1 MSESSSGK
9 TEESNF
15 KLYGDLTDKNITF
28 VRSSSV
34 KLIDMVD
41 IEHP

>member
-9 TEESNF
+9 TEESDF

-28 VRSSSV
+28 VISSSG

-41 IEHP
+41 I

>member
-9 TEESNF
+9 TAKSNF

-28 VRSSSV
+28 VISSSG

-41 IEHP
+41 I